1 MHVHSIKTFLS
12 LIGRLL
18 SKKEVRGQTERVLAT
33 HVDCNKISSLC
44 LQLEKLNQIFTQ
56 RVFQPN
62 ICVEGN
68 ILQQCPVSPVS
79 RVQWPENILPSPLS
93 HNVNLPRDLKALAS
107 SMWVCQIF
115 RHYPFVM
122 EKIITNGQN
131 NSTNHNYYS
140 LCTIIFLVVGFQ
152 KPLMMLGFRVCQ
164 HVASDNIFYSNIFN
178 DRRISQIS
186 NNITG
191 RLLRGW
197 QYL

>member
-79 RVQWPENILPSPLS
+79 RVQWPENIPAISSLPQCKSSSGPQSLGFKYVGLLDFPPLS
-93 HNVNLPRDLKALAS
+93 
-107 SMWVCQIF
+107 F
-115 RHYPFVM
+115 RHG
-122 EKIITNGQN
+122 E
-131 NSTNHNYYS
+131 NYYKWS
-140 LCTIIFLVVGFQ
+140 KQFDQSQLLFIMHDHLLGCGFLEASNDVGIQ
-152 KPLMMLGFRVCQ
+152 GLSTCYFR
-164 HVASDNIFYSNIFN
+164 
-178 DRRISQIS
+178 
-186 NNITG
+186 
-191 RLLRGW
+191 
-197 QYL
+197 